1 MKKSGSSRLDERH
14 RESDVRMKLDGSEPL
29 TREAEAR
36 LRALAAMPDETI
48 DTSDIPEVLDWS
60 DAVRGGMYRPVK
72 RQITLRLDADLLD
85 FFEAAGKGYQTR
97 INAALREWVG
107 TQRERKAG

>member
-1 MKKSGSSRLDERH
+1 MTPEMEAHL
-14 RESDVRMKLDGSEPL
+14 RE
-29 TREAEAR
+29 
-36 LRALAAMPDETI
+36 LAAMPDETI

-72 RQITLRLDADLLD
+72 RQITLRLDADLID
-85 FFEAAGKGYQTR
+85 FFEAGGKGYQTR

-107 TQRERKAG
+107 AQRERKAG